1 MSILVSCDACGRE
14 LRAKDEAAGKQARC
28 PNCKAIIQI
37 PLAEEFALAEEFGG
51 SRPESPVDEFRDDR
65 QSCPACG
72 EMNASTA
79 RQCQH
84 CDEDLLEG
92 SPRRKKLRRSSRS
105 SRRQEGEY
113 PTADLG
119 KRLIGKLIDG
129 FAGLVSVLP
138 GVALLIAAATSN
150 NGKGDGQLA
159 VVGVVL
165 MLLGM
170 LTLFAMN
177 VYLLVTRSQT
187 VGKWLDNTKIMDYE
201 THEPAG
207 FVKTFILRSFVN
219 GLIGSVVPFYG
230 LIDICVIFGEEH
242 RCLHDQIAGTYVVD
256 IS

>member
-28 PNCKAIIQI
+28 PNCKGIVQI
-37 PLAEEFALAEEFGG
+37 PHAEEFALAEEIGG
-51 SRPESPVDEFRDDR
+51 TRPESPVDQFSDDR
-65 QSCPACG
+65 EPCPACG
-72 EMNASTA
+72 EMNASSA

-92 SPRRKKLRRSSRS
+92 APRRKKPRRSSRS

-119 KRLIGKLIDG
+119 KRLLGKLIDG
-129 FAGLVSVLP
+129 FAGLLSVLP
-138 GVALLIAAATSN
+138 GGALLIAGAVSK
-150 NGKGDGQLA
+150 NGQGDGQMILA
-159 VVGVVL
+159 GVVL
-165 MLLGM
+165 MLFGM
-170 LTLFAMN
+170 LILFAVN
-177 VYLLVTRSQT
+177 IYLLVTRSQT
-187 VGKWLDNTKIMDYE
+187 IGKWLDNTKIMDYE

-207 FVKTFILRSFVN
+207 FVKTFILRRCVN
-219 GLIGSVVPFYG
+219 GLLELFVPFYG
-230 LIDICVIFGEEH
+230 LVDICVIFGEEH